1 MSKLFESSFCKSTC
15 LTLCLCIGLSMFI
28 TGCVTTDIQD
38 SAPKQKLNEN
48 NIRPVTP
55 QREPMSKWGNPDT
68 YKVMGITYQTM
79 KYAQGFV
86 EEGVASWYGTKFH
99 GRRTSSG
106 EVFDMFQISAAHK
119 FLPLPVYVKVTNLE
133 NGQSLIAKIND
144 RGPFHDDRII
154 DLSYAAAVKL
164 GYANKGI
171 AKVRIEVLDEGVPF
185 PRDQLSTKNKVEPKL
200 LVQVGA
206 FSQRQTAE
214 KHAAMLRRRYP
225 QISVSIKPT
234 QINNQPLYRVRIG
247 PFTTEQKAQKFVERL
262 HRETLFKFAK
272 VVFKN

>member
-1 MSKLFESSFCKSTC
+1 MQNRSKQVFYKSIC
-15 LTLCLCIGLSMFI
+15 LMFALSTLIIGCA
-28 TGCVTTDIQD
+28 TKDIQD
-38 SAPKQKLNEN
+38 SAPKQALNLN
-48 NIRPVTP
+48 NIKPVNP
-55 QREPMSKWGNPDT
+55 KKEPMSKWGNPDT

-133 NGQSLIAKIND
+133 NGLSLIAKIND

-164 GYANKGI
+164 GYAKKGT
-171 AKVRIEVLDEGVPF
+171 AQVRIEVIDEGVPF
-185 PRDQLSTKNKVEPKL
+185 PRSQLQSVKSEPKL
-200 LVQVGA
+200 FVQIGA

-214 KHAAMLRRRYP
+214 KHATMLRTRYP

-234 QINNQPLYRVRIG
+234 KINNQPLYRVRIG
-247 PFTTEQKAQKFVERL
+247 PFTREQNAQKFVERL
-262 HRETLFKFAK
+262 HRETLFKLAK
-272 VVFKN
+272 LVFNN